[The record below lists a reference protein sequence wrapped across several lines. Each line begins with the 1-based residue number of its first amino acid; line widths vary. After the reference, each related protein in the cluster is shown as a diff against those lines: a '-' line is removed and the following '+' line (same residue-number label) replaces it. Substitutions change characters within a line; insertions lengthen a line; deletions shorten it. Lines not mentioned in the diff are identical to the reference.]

1 MKRQTNICQCC
12 GVDYYYY
19 HSGASRDGVPFDL
32 VDEKYCPDCM
42 VVVKKALSKVKK
54 KVIKVRVDASGEIDL
69 KTLLDYYATLMVR
82 RVYPTLFAMDGNDPG
97 EQCIGVDYIGVDYKK
112 TLYFVTT
119 WKKKNTYTIMKEV
132 RYDRVNKRY
141 LDGRTDY
148 KKKAKVCIDPN
159 WVAPTDEPHTF
170 PKFSI
175 DGGVIPLA
183 KPVGLSMFLERLRDE
198 DSNKST

>member
-19 HSGASRDGVPFDL
+19 LSGSSRDDIQFDL
-32 VDEKYCPDCM
+32 VDDKYCPDCM
-42 VVVKKALSKVKK
+42 RVVKKALSKVKK
-54 KVIKVRVDASGEIDL
+54 KVIEVWVDASSEIDL
-69 KTLLDYYATLMVR
+69 KTLLDYYATLSVR
-82 RVYPTLFAMDGNDPG
+82 RVFPTLFAMDGSDLG
-97 EQCIGVDYIGVDYKK
+97 EKCIGVDYKK
-112 TLYFVTT
+112 TFYIVTT
-119 WKKKNTYTIMKEV
+119 WKKKNTYTIMKKV

-170 PKFSI
+170 PEFSI

-183 KPVGLSMFLERLRDE
+183 KPVGLSLFLRGLHD
-198 DSNKST
+198 DISNKST